1 MKYCLLWQTQAH
13 YAKWNKRKKNTYDLS
28 YMWNFKYLVCIY
40 VYECTYM
47 CVCVCVCV
55 CVLIDT
61 KNKLMVT
68 RGMGW
73 WVEEMGGLFFVFWT
87 FKFK

>member
-1 MKYCLLWQTQAH
+1 
-13 YAKWNKRKKNTYDLS
+13 
-28 YMWNFKYLVCIY
+28 MWNFKYLVCIY

-47 CVCVCVCV
+47 CVCVCV

-73 WVEEMGGLFFVFWT
+73 WVEEMGGLFLFFGLLSLNNFENKNKHKDAQAHNHMHQSLTWLSVP
-87 FKFK
+87 